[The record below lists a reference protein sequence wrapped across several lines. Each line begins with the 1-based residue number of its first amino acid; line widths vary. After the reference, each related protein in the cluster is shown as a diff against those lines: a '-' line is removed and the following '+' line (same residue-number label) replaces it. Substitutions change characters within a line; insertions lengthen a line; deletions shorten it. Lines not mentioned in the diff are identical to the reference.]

1 MGLSTFIHCEDNT
14 AALIHQQTWLQT
26 VQNDKKENN
35 QNKTDVISFYSNA
48 ECSIGVEISH
58 V

>member
-1 MGLSTFIHCEDNT
+1 
-14 AALIHQQTWLQT
+14 LIHQQTWLQT